1 MQIGFYQ
8 PEMTV
13 TGPAYGP
20 GFKIMATVLCALLA
34 GYGTTVALRYPLLQ
48 YGIGVQLLLL
58 GAALMLGV
66 SYYWFLRSVVIIDER
81 GIRQTWMFNRQV
93 EWRDVRSAKMIGIPF
108 FTWLFPPR
116 LVVRTGN
123 AFATFNGGS
132 KPVLIEFA
140 KISLAYQLKK

>member
-1 MQIGFYQ
+1 MQTGFYQ
-8 PEMTV
+8 PEKTV
-13 TGPAYGP
+13 SGPAYGP
-20 GFKIMATVLCALLA
+20 GFKIMATVVCAVLA
-34 GYGTTVALRYPLLQ
+34 GYGITVGLRYPLLQ
-48 YGIGVQLLLL
+48 YGVGVQLLLL

-66 SYYWFLRSVVIIDER
+66 SYYWFLRSVVIIDQR

-93 EWRDVRSAKMIGIPF
+93 EWRDVRGAKMIGIPY

-132 KPVLIEFA
+132 KPVLTEFA
-140 KISLAYQLKK
+140 RISLAYQMKK

>member
-1 MQIGFYQ
+1 MQTGFYQ
-8 PEMTV
+8 PAGAV

-20 GFKIMATVLCALLA
+20 GFKLIATVVCAVLA
-34 GYGTTVALRYPLLQ
+34 GYGIIVGLRYPLLQ
-48 YGIGVQLLLL
+48 YGLAVQLLLL
-58 GAALMLGV
+58 GAAVMLGI
-66 SYYWFLRSVVIIDER
+66 SYYWFLRSVVMIDAR
-81 GIRQTWMFNRQV
+81 GMRQTWMFNREV

-132 KPVLIEFA
+132 KPVLVEFA
-140 KISLAYQLKK
+140 RISLAYQMKK

>member
-1 MQIGFYQ
+1 MQIGFYK
-8 PEMTV
+8 PEKRV
-13 TGPAYGP
+13 TGPAYGL
-20 GFKIMATVLCALLA
+20 GFKVMATVLCAVLA

-140 KISLAYQLKK
+140 KISLAYQMKK